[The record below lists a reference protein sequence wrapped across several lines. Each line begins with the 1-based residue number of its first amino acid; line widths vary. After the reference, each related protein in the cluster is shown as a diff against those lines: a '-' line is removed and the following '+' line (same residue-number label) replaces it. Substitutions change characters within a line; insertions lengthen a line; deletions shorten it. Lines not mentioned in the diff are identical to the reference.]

1 MKATTTGLPPYPGHG
16 SVTRR
21 QWHNAEL
28 ERIKIRAQERERRVD
43 RRVERLRDIPRL
55 PPLPVYDRGVLEAH
69 RAAKIGRAR
78 QEELANRLAL
88 LGRTTRTRSTDAL
101 LSRDNSDSEHRGTE
115 RWEARALSTM
125 FGGSSS
131 GDGGALREAFNAIE
145 EADEEPSPIGSDD
158 SDYQDTPSADRDAKE
173 DEQQDED
180 DAEEDDEN
188 QGGEDDEEKS
198 EEDEEEAEN
207 EDGDDGEEN
216 EEDGGGKEVNE
227 LTDQREG
234 DESEQD
240 DEEETDD
247 KFGVAPNL
255 HQIAHQRLKT
265 TQRVRRPFP
274 HFIDGFGTTF
284 DSWADFHEAFEKF
297 QRGTFQQFSKRTS
310 TSVILYNKQI
320 KDQAG
325 TAKRTKK
332 NTRKEMKLLPE
343 TWIQYSKTWKLPR

>member
-1 MKATTTGLPPYPGHG
+1 MQATTTGLPPYPGHG

-21 QWHNAEL
+21 QRDSAEL
-28 ERIKIRAQERERRVD
+28 ERIKIRAQERKRRID
-43 RRVERLRDIPRL
+43 SRVERLSDIHRL

-88 LGRTTRTRSTDAL
+88 LGRTTRTRSTDVL

-115 RWEARALSTM
+115 RRALSTM

-131 GDGGALREAFNAIE
+131 DDGGALREAFNAIE
-145 EADEEPSPIGSDD
+145 EADEEPSPNASDD
-158 SDYQDTPSADRDAKE
+158 SDYQDTPSADRDARE

-180 DAEEDDEN
+180 DAEEGEDNEDDEN
-188 QGGEDDEEKS
+188 QGGEDDEEES

-216 EEDGGGKEVNE
+216 DEDGGGKEVNE

-255 HQIAHQRLKT
+255 HQIAHQRLNK

-274 HFIDGFGTTF
+274 HFVDGFGTT
-284 DSWADFHEAFEKF
+284 
-297 QRGTFQQFSKRTS
+297 
-310 TSVILYNKQI
+310 
-320 KDQAG
+320 
-325 TAKRTKK
+325 
-332 NTRKEMKLLPE
+332 
-343 TWIQYSKTWKLPR
+343 